1 MPWSNIL
8 EVVMLVCFAAAW
20 PASIH
25 KSLVSRTRKGK
36 SLTFMI
42 IILTGYIAG
51 IAKVLVSHTAIY
63 MLIPYTLN
71 TTLVLC
77 DVALY
82 YRNYRIDNG
91 LRVPF

>member
-82 YRNYRIDNG
+82 YRNYRIDND